1 MLNQLNNVKEN
12 YMNASVV
19 HSFEHP
25 PRYTEFADPVADKEE
40 TLVTVS
46 AAGLHPIVKSLA
58 NGTHYM
64 STRVPP
70 FIPGIDGV
78 GRLKDGSRVYFA
90 ATKSPF
96 GAFAERCITVPSMS
110 LAVPDNL
117 DDVTVA
123 AMMNPGMSSWGA
135 LVGRAHFGAGENVL
149 ILGATGTAGQLAVQI
164 AKRLGAKRVIA
175 AGRNP
180 EALAELK
187 SLGADAV
194 ISLSLEREA
203 LVSTFR
209 DEWARNNIDIVLD
222 YVWGAPAEAAL
233 EAISQKGPRRTVSR
247 IRYVQIGAS
256 ASPTISLPAATL
268 RSSGLELLGSGFGS
282 VSLDKLFESMAAF
295 LSEGAKAPFHVKTET
310 AALSAVESLWNS
322 SNNARLVFRP

>member
-1 MLNQLNNVKEN
+1 
-12 YMNASVV
+12 MNAAVV
-19 HSFEHP
+19 HSFEQP
-25 PRYTEFADPVADKEE
+25 PRYTEFADPVAAEGE
-40 TLVTVS
+40 ALVTVS
-46 AAGLHPIVKSLA
+46 AAGLHPIVKALA

-64 STRVPP
+64 SARVPP

-90 ATKSPF
+90 ATKNPF
-96 GAFAERCITVPSMS
+96 GAFAERSITVPSMS

-117 DDVTVA
+117 DDVMVA

-135 LVGRAHFGAGENVL
+135 LAERAHFVAGENIL
-149 ILGATGTAGQLAVQI
+149 ILGATGAAGQLAVQI
-164 AKRLGAKRVIA
+164 ARRLGAKRVIA

-187 SLGADAV
+187 SLGADAT
-194 ISLSLEREA
+194 ISLTLEHAE
-203 LVSTFR
+203 LVSAFR
-209 DEWARNNIDIVLD
+209 DEWARNNIDVVLD
-222 YVWGAPAEAAL
+222 YVWGAPAEAVL
-233 EAISQKGPRRTVSR
+233 EAISRKGLQRAVSR

-282 VSLDKLFESMAAF
+282 VSLDKLFASMAAF
-295 LSEGAKAPFHVKTET
+295 LSEGAKSPFHVKTET
-310 AALSAVESLWNS
+310 AALSAVESLWNL